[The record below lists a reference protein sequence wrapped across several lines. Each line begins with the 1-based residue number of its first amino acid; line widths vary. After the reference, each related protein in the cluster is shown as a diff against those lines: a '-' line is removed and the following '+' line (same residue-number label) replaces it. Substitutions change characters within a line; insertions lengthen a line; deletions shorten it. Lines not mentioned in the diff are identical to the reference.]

1 MSLADIDA
9 AATARRIREIADNA
23 QKAFEAH
30 AQRSAE
36 IDAASREAVA
46 KEEADRKAV
55 EERRA
60 ELEARKAAAAQ
71 QPEKLKPSPRPRSA
85 TLSLGAEE
93 FKLDRQARQ
102 AAEQDKPAEPVQVE
116 PEATEPARPNRT
128 LRLGGRDQGVAEQD
142 EPSQKRPPRP
152 EGDDDMSGRTWLR

>member
-9 AATARRIREIADNA
+9 ATTRRRIQDIADDA
-23 QKAFEAH
+23 RKAFETH

-36 IDAASREAVA
+36 IDVAAREAAA
-46 KEEADRKAV
+46 KEEADLEAALQRKA
-55 EERRA
+55 EAETERPSA
-60 ELEARKAAAAQ
+60 EQ
-71 QPEKLKPSPRPRSA
+71 QQETEDKPKPRPKPS

-102 AAEQDKPAEPVQVE
+102 AAEQDKPAKAEEP
-116 PEATEPARPNRT
+116 PGEAPRRTLKLGARDGEDAPQQDRPAR
-128 LRLGGRDQGVAEQD
+128 
-142 EPSQKRPPRP
+142 KRPPRA

>member
-23 QKAFEAH
+23 RKAFEAQ

-36 IDAASREAVA
+36 IDAASREAAA

-55 EERRA
+55 EERKA
-60 ELEARKAAAAQ
+60 EARKAADE
-71 QPEKLKPSPRPRSA
+71 QPKPSPTPRPRPKPA
-85 TLSLGAEE
+85 TLALGAEE

-102 AAEQDKPAEPVQVE
+102 AAEEPKQVE
-116 PEATEPARPNRT
+116 SEAEEPQR
-128 LRLGGRDQGVAEQD
+128 
-142 EPSQKRPPRP
+142 KRPPRP
-152 EGDDDMSGRTWLR
+152 EVDDDMSGRSWLR

>member
-23 QKAFEAH
+23 RKAFEAQ

-36 IDAASREAVA
+36 IDAASREAAA

-55 EERRA
+55 EERKA
-60 ELEARKAAAAQ
+60 EARKVADE
-71 QPEKLKPSPRPRSA
+71 QPKPSPTPRPSPRPRPKPA
-85 TLSLGAEE
+85 TLELGAEE

-102 AAEQDKPAEPVQVE
+102 AAEEPKQVE
-116 PEATEPARPNRT
+116 SEAKEPQR
-128 LRLGGRDQGVAEQD
+128 
-142 EPSQKRPPRP
+142 KRPPRP
-152 EGDDDMSGRTWLR
+152 EVDDDMSGRSWLR